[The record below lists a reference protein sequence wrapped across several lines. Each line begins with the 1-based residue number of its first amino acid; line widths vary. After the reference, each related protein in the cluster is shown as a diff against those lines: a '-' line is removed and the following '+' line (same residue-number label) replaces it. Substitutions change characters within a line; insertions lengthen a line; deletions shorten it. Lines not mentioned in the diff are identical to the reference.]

1 MRKIVR
7 YGRDAVL
14 LGTFLW
20 GIFESVWGLL
30 QVLGCL
36 ASRHPLFAL
45 TGHFDNP
52 GPFGGFLAMAMAVS
66 GAYLVRNRRDRKGLY
81 GTFLYAA
88 AAVSFCCCLLVF
100 PASMSR
106 AGWLALGAAML
117 WILLSDKAVV
127 SWCRSH
133 RVPCLLAVIVITA
146 LCAGVFFLKKD
157 SALGRL
163 HLWRMECLAIC
174 REPLTGTGPNTF
186 AGTYGK
192 VQEAFFRAH
201 IRDASPWTVRV
212 AGCPEYA
219 FNAYL
224 GIGVEYG
231 APAMAVFAGA
241 LLWGLVRLSRR
252 RSLFTAGLI
261 AWAVFAFFSYPLSV
275 PRINVLLFAFL
286 IAGLLEGEWPG
297 LLLLVLVAVLVAL
310 HRPSGFREKYAR
322 GYSLYQTGDYE
333 ESLRLLEA
341 GAAESSDPMFHVI
354 MGRCREASGDY
365 EGAGKEYETAH
376 YMVPCRLYPLVRLM
390 HLKIKAGDPETAKRL
405 GAEIVRMPVNGRLP
419 SMKSLYDEARQ
430 VLDSLNTCS
439 ASMDDVSD
447 DGAALESGG
456 DLSGGN

>member
-1 MRKIVR
+1 MRKIIR

-20 GIFESVWGLL
+20 GIFESLWGLL
-30 QVLGCL
+30 QALGCL
-36 ASRHPLFAL
+36 ASRHPLFSV

-66 GAYLVRNRRDRKGLY
+66 GAHLVQNRNGRDGLY
-81 GTFLYAA
+81 ERMLYAVA
-88 AAVSFCCCLLVF
+88 LVSFCCCLLVL

-117 WILLSDKAVV
+117 WIGLSDRAVV

-133 RVPCLLAVIVITA
+133 RVPCLLAVIAIAV

-174 REPLTGTGPNTF
+174 REPLPGTGPNTF

-201 IRDASPWTVRV
+201 IQDASPWTVRV

-219 FNAYL
+219 FNEYL

-241 LLWGLVRLSRR
+241 LFWLVVRLSRR
-252 RSLFTAGLI
+252 RSIFTAGLI
-261 AWAVFAFFSYPLSV
+261 AWSVFAFFSYPLGV

-286 IAGLLEGEWPG
+286 LAGLLEGEWPG
-297 LLLLVLVAVLVAL
+297 LLLLVLVAALVTL

-322 GYSLYQTGDYE
+322 GYSLYQSGRYE
-333 ESLRLLEA
+333 ESLSVLEA

-390 HLKIKAGDPETAKRL
+390 HLKIRTGDPEAARRI
-405 GAEIVRMPVNGRLP
+405 GAEIVGMPVNGRLP
-419 SMKSLYDEARQ
+419 SMKDLHNEAHRT
-430 VLDSLNTCS
+430 LDSLNTCS
-439 ASMDDVSD
+439 APMDDIPR
-447 DGAALESGG
+447 
-456 DLSGGN
+456 